1 MEVAALLKQYQLRP
15 KKSLGQNF
23 LTDEHALAEIVASAG
38 ITHEDV
44 VVEIGAGLG
53 GLTRHL
59 AAAARHVVAVEIDQS
74 LLPALHAV
82 LAREAYPNCS
92 IVHGDILQLDP
103 AKLVTAQL
111 GTGQLVTG
119 QLVTGQPVN
128 RSTSQLIDQLPIDQ
142 STFLHYKIVAN
153 IPYYI
158 TSAII
163 RHLLEAALRPKTLVL
178 TMQLEVAQRLV
189 AQPDDMS
196 LLAVSVQFYGV
207 PKIVQRIEAGA
218 FYPAPE
224 VDSAV
229 VRIDLPDAPLFP
241 AVKAEAFFKVAK
253 AGFGQKRKQLHN
265 ALKAGLGLPGEQ
277 IDAMLTA
284 AGIDLKRRAETLSLP
299 EWVKL
304 TEGMQDEGVVC
315 GEPSA

>member
-1 MEVAALLKQYQLRP
+1 MEVAALLKQYHLRP

-38 ITHEDV
+38 ITREDV

-82 LAREAYPNCS
+82 LAHEAYPNCS

-103 AKLVTAQL
+103 AKL
-111 GTGQLVTG
+111 
-119 QLVTGQPVN
+119 
-128 RSTSQLIDQLPIDQ
+128 IDQ
-142 STFLHYKIVAN
+142 SPSPHYKVVAN

-163 RHLLEAALRPKTLVL
+163 RHVLEAAIRPKTLVL

-196 LLAVSVQFYGV
+196 LLAVSVQFYGA

-229 VRIDLPDAPLFP
+229 VRIDLPDTPLFP
-241 AVKAEAFFKVAK
+241 AVEAEAFFRVAK

-265 ALKAGLGLPGEQ
+265 ALKVGLALPGEQ
-277 IDAMLTA
+277 INAMLTA
-284 AGIDLKRRAETLSLP
+284 AGIDPTRRAETLSLP
-299 EWVKL
+299 EWMRL
-304 TEGMQDEGVVC
+304 TERLKAEG
-315 GEPSA
+315 

>member
-1 MEVAALLKQYQLRP
+1 MEVAALLQQYQLRP

-23 LTDEHALAEIVASAG
+23 LTDERALAEIVASAG
-38 ITHEDV
+38 ITREDV
-44 VVEIGAGLG
+44 VLEIGAGLG

-59 AAAARHVVAVEIDQS
+59 AEAARHVVAVEIDQA
-74 LLPALHAV
+74 LLPPLRAV
-82 LAREAYPNCS
+82 LARAAYSNCS

-103 AKLVTAQL
+103 AKLVTD
-111 GTGQLVTG
+111 
-119 QLVTGQPVN
+119 QLVTGQPGTQSTSQPIDPLPIN
-128 RSTSQLIDQLPIDQ
+128 RSTRP
-142 STFLHYKIVAN
+142 HYKVVAN

-163 RHLLEAALRPKTLVL
+163 RHLLEAALQPKTLVL

-196 LLAVSVQFYGV
+196 LLAVSAQFYGV
-207 PKIVQRIEAGA
+207 PHITQRIEAGA

-229 VRIDLPDAPLFP
+229 VRIDLPDEPRY
-241 AVKAEAFFKVAK
+241 AVSDVDAFFHLVK
-253 AGFGQKRKQLHN
+253 AGFSQKRKQLHN
-265 ALKAGLGLPGEQ
+265 ALKAGLALPGEQ

-284 AGIDLKRRAETLSLP
+284 AGIDPKRRAETLSLP
-299 EWVKL
+299 EWVRL
-304 TEGMQDEGVVC
+304 TERMKEEG
-315 GEPSA
+315 